1 MFKVFLFVFILEL
14 TVVFSFLPERFL
26 KPFPAKRTNKSMI
39 LQSFLVTILFLVVTL
54 IVQRPIFS
62 ALAVSIF
69 LIILSGVSNAKYH
82 ALREPLVYSDIAMF
96 SQAFKH
102 PRLYFPFLGL
112 MPVIIMPLIIIGLII
127 AVLYLE
133 PAMAITPI
141 RIISTIAICFICFV
155 LAKNHALD
163 LELSEEPEIDN
174 QQYGLLNS
182 VFAYAVQARDSKH
195 KRRIKQVL
203 DDSPFA
209 LKDHEN
215 STKKT
220 PPPVFRHFARETKQY
235 NRYSKRIILRCASY
249 E

>member
-1 MFKVFLFVFILEL
+1 MLKVFLFVFILEL
-14 TVVFSFLPERFL
+14 TVVFSFFPERFL
-26 KPFPAKRTNKSMI
+26 KPFPAKRSNKSMI
-39 LQSFLVTILFLVVTL
+39 LQTLLVTMMFLAVTL
-54 IVQRPIFS
+54 VVQRPIFA

-69 LIILSGVSNAKYH
+69 LIILSGVSNAKYR

-102 PRLYFPFLGL
+102 PRLYFPFLGM

-133 PAMAITPI
+133 PAMAFTPI
-141 RIISTIAICFICFV
+141 RIITTIAICFICFI
-155 LAKNHALD
+155 LAKNQALD

-195 KRRIKQVL
+195 WRSIKRVL

-209 LKDHEN
+209 LKDQEN
-215 STKKT
+215 STEKT
-220 PPPVFRHFARETKQY
+220 PPHFYGVFR
-235 NRYSKRIILRCASY
+235 
-249 E
+249 